1 MKNKN
6 KKHQNKTKT
15 QKKKKKSVG
24 ETKETRLSNLGFFFA
39 TCEAATASERKRE
52 RIEGDTQLA
61 SDSEKKT
68 RLLFRI
74 RKCLWFRFF
83 LLFHYPYLFFLMCL
97 IDLSLFMFSLQ
108 LNPLFS
114 VISFLISLF
123 AIDLLKPFWNA
134 FGLSRLSRK
143 SWFFLSY
150 LGNWMGVV
158 DFC

>member
-74 RKCLWFRFF
+74 RKCL
-83 LLFHYPYLFFLMCL
+83 
-97 IDLSLFMFSLQ
+97 
-108 LNPLFS
+108 
-114 VISFLISLF
+114 
-123 AIDLLKPFWNA
+123 
-134 FGLSRLSRK
+134 
-143 SWFFLSY
+143 
-150 LGNWMGVV
+150 
-158 DFC
+158 

>member
-83 LLFHYPYLFFLMCL
+83 LLFFFHFHYPYLFFLMCL

-108 LNPLFS
+108 LNPFFS

-123 AIDLLKPFWNA
+123 AIDLLKPFWM
-134 FGLSRLSRK
+134 LLMEK
-143 SWFFLSY
+143 SS
-150 LGNWMGVV
+150 
-158 DFC
+158 